1 MVNLLQY
8 TTILVMK
15 TIRLIGV
22 FIFVL
27 VTNAACCIPLILVN
41 LLQFITIL
49 GVTNPIFDNF
59 WSNFEQFLVRILSV
73 LYPCNL
79 WGYNTF
85 FLMPDFAN
93 SK

>member
-1 MVNLLQY
+1 MVKLLQY

-27 VTNAACCIPLILVN
+27 VTNAACCIPLMLVN

-59 WSNFEQFLVRILSV
+59 WSNFEQFLFFINV
-73 LYPCNL
+73 PC
-79 WGYNTF
+79 
-85 FLMPDFAN
+85 FLVDTSGMQE
-93 SK
+93 